1 MTFKGQE
8 YTIKEAVKLIEKLYA
23 VKLIEKLYAV
33 KLIEKLYAV
42 KLIEKLLVLIGW
54 STAIAS

>member
-33 KLIEKLYAV
+33 KLIEKL
-42 KLIEKLLVLIGW
+42 LVLIGW